1 MLHNP
6 QGLFRHTPPF
16 TFCGE
21 SCRNHDVSL
30 SRQPDSGSVTCHFQ
44 AHSNVRDFYFFMTRK
59 LQFSL
64 LQTRSHV
71 LQPVALA
78 LVPAQAF
85 HLGRWKER
93 SEPMVVWERRSNS
106 RSLTGEGQRSRAQ
119 SSPTSNVFVG
129 CV

>member
-1 MLHNP
+1 MPRNP
-6 QGLFRHTPPF
+6 QGLFRHAPPF
-16 TFCGE
+16 AFCGE

-30 SRQPDSGSVTCHFQ
+30 SRQPDSGSVTYHFQ
-44 AHSNVRDFYFFMTRK
+44 AHSNVRDFYFCMTRK

-85 HLGRWKER
+85 HLGWRKER
-93 SEPMVVWERRSNS
+93 SELTVLWERRSNS
-106 RSLTGEGQRSRAQ
+106 RSLTDDGQRLGTQ
-119 SSPTSNVFVG
+119 SNPTSNVFAS